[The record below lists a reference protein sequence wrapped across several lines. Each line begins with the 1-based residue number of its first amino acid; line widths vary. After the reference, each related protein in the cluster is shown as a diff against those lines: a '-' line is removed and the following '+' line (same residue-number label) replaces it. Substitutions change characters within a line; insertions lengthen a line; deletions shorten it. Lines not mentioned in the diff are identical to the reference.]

1 MNVAVAAPAPLA
13 RLRAAAAALPAL
25 PGGAA
30 WHAWRA
36 AALERVVALGLPTPR
51 EDAWKY
57 TNLRLLERRE
67 LAPGAPRPVATDV
80 LAAAQLPLADAPAG
94 AVLVFVDGR
103 YAASL
108 SRPSLPPGVAF
119 APLAELLA
127 REPPQSCD
135 ALGPAPGDGIAE
147 RIRLL
152 NASFVGDGARI
163 RLEAGTVLA
172 APLTI
177 VHVATGGAA
186 YPRLVIE
193 LDAGAQATLTEY
205 SITAGDGG
213 DSFAAPVSD
222 IRLAAGAALDHYRLQ
237 LAGPRAVVLEDTRVE
252 LARDARYLQHY
263 YAFGGQLARLDLTA
277 RLAGPGASVRLE
289 GLVMADGTRQLDVR
303 TLVEHL
309 VPRTTSVQVYRGV
322 ADGRG
327 RGSYDGKVVVHRGAV
342 KSDSSQSTRN
352 LLLSREAAIDTRPQL
367 EINAD
372 DVKCGHGATTGALDA
387 NMLFYLLS
395 RGLEPDTARA
405 LLTFAFAADVI
416 APVRVAGLRRF
427 LEERVLGRLPAAG
440 LIREF
445 V

>member
-1 MNVAVAAPAPLA
+1 MSAVVAAHAPLA
-13 RLRAAAAALPAL
+13 RLRAAAASLASL
-25 PGGAA
+25 PGGDA
-30 WHAWRA
+30 WHAWRTE
-36 AALERVVALGLPTPR
+36 ALERVVALGLPTPR
-51 EDAWKY
+51 DDAWKY

-67 LAPGAPRPVATDV
+67 LSPAAPRTLAADV
-80 LAAAQLPLADAPAG
+80 LAAARLPLVSAPAG

-103 YAASL
+103 YAAAL
-108 SRPSLPPGVAF
+108 SNPSLPPGVTF
-119 APLAELLA
+119 TPLAALLA
-127 REPPQSCD
+127 LKTPADCA
-135 ALGPAPGDGIAE
+135 ALGAAPGDGIE
-147 RIRLL
+147 QRIRLL
-152 NASFVGDGARI
+152 NASFVADGAS
-163 RLEAGTVLA
+163 LGVAPGTAVA

-186 YPRLVIE
+186 YPRLAVE
-193 LDAGAQATLTEY
+193 LGAGAQATLLEY

-222 IRLAAGAALDHYRLQ
+222 LRLGEGASLDHYRLQ
-237 LAGPRAVVLEDTRVE
+237 LAGPRAVVLEDSCIDLT
-252 LARDARYLQHY
+252 RDARYTQHY
-263 YAFGGQLARLDLTA
+263 FAFGGQLARLDLKV
-277 RLAGPGASVRLE
+277 RLAGPGANARLE
-289 GLVMADGTRQLDVR
+289 GLVMADGARQLDVR

-322 ADGRG
+322 ADDRG
-327 RGSYDGKVVVHRGAV
+327 RGSYDGKVIVHRGAV

-372 DVKCGHGATTGALDA
+372 DVKCSHGATTGALDA

-405 LLTFAFAADVI
+405 LLTFAFAEDVI
-416 APVRVAGLRRF
+416 APVRVPGLRRF
-427 LEERVLGRLPAAG
+427 LEEQVLGRLPAAG
-440 LIREF
+440 LIREL

>member
-1 MNVAVAAPAPLA
+1 MNPALAAAAPLA
-13 RLRAAAAALPAL
+13 RLRTAAATLPAL

-30 WHAWRA
+30 WHSWRA

-51 EDAWKY
+51 DDAWKY

-67 LAPGAPRPVATDV
+67 LLPAPPRPIAADALDAAGLP
-80 LAAAQLPLADAPAG
+80 LAAAPAA

-103 YAASL
+103 HAPSL
-108 SRPSLPPGVAF
+108 SSPALPAGVTF
-119 APLAELLA
+119 TPLTALIA
-127 REPPQSCD
+127 REPPAAS
-135 ALGPAPGDGIAE
+135 ATLGAVPGDGE

-152 NASFVGDGARI
+152 NASFLADGASLRVA
-163 RLEAGTVLA
+163 AGSVVT

-186 YPRLVIE
+186 YPRLVVE
-193 LDAGAQATLTEY
+193 LGAGAQATLVEY
-205 SITAGDGG
+205 SIPAGDAA

-222 IRLAAGAALDHYRLQ
+222 LALADGATLDHYRLQ
-237 LAGPRAVVLEDTRVE
+237 LSGPRAVVLEDTRVE
-252 LARDARYLQHY
+252 VAREARYLQHY
-263 YAFGGQLARLDLTA
+263 FAFGGQLARLDLTA
-277 RLAGPGASVRLE
+277 RLAGAGASVRLE
-289 GLVMADGTRQLDVR
+289 GLVMADGVRQLDVR

-309 VPRTTSVQVYRGV
+309 VPHTLSAQVYRGV

-327 RGSYDGKVVVHRGAV
+327 RASYDGKVIVHRGAM
-342 KSDSSQSTRN
+342 KSDSSQSSRN

-372 DVKCGHGATTGALDA
+372 DVKCSHGATTGALDA

-395 RGLEPDTARA
+395 RGLAPETARA
-405 LLTFAFAADVI
+405 LLTFAFAEDVI
-416 APVRVAGLRRF
+416 APVRVAGLKRF

>member
-1 MNVAVAAPAPLA
+1 MSAVVASHAPLA
-13 RLRAAAAALPAL
+13 RLRAAAASLPAL

-30 WHAWRA
+30 WHAWRTE
-36 AALERVVALGLPTPR
+36 ALERIAVLGLPTPR
-51 EDAWKY
+51 DDPWKY

-67 LAPGAPRPVATDV
+67 LIPAAPRPIAADA
-80 LAAAQLPLADAPAG
+80 LAAAGLPLEAVPAAP
-94 AVLVFVDGR
+94 VLVFVDGR
-103 YAASL
+103 YAAAL
-108 SRPSLPPGVAF
+108 SSPSLPPGVAF
-119 APLAELLA
+119 TPLAVLLA
-127 REPPQSCD
+127 REAPTASR
-135 ALGPAPGDGIAE
+135 AIGAAPGDAVEE

-152 NASFVGDGARI
+152 NASFLADGAS
-163 RLEAGTVLA
+163 LVVAPGTVVA
-172 APLTI
+172 EPLTI
-177 VHVATGGAA
+177 VHIATGGAA
-186 YPRLVIE
+186 YLRSVVEIG
-193 LDAGAQATLTEY
+193 AGAQATLVEY
-205 SITAGDGG
+205 SIAAGDGG

-222 IRLAAGAALDHYRLQ
+222 LALGAGATLDHYRLQ
-237 LAGPRAVVLEDTRVE
+237 LAGPRAIVLEDSCVE
-252 LARDARYLQHY
+252 LARETRYAQHHF
-263 YAFGGQLARLDLTA
+263 AFGGQLARLDLKV

-289 GLVMADGTRQLDVR
+289 GLVMADGVRQLDVR

-309 VPRTTSVQVYRGV
+309 VPHTTSAQVYRGV

-327 RGSYDGKVVVHRGAV
+327 RGSYDGKVIVHRGAV
-342 KSDSSQSTRN
+342 KSDSSQSSRN

-395 RGLEPDTARA
+395 RGLAPDTARA